1 MDLVGDCEKNVEE
14 KVKDDK
20 DDSLIRFEGDED
32 MDEIKFLVIEDKLDV
47 EMVEVLNDF
56 DIILIGDVEI
66 LSVLITFGVLRG
78 VFLNFSV
85 GLFRVGIEDV
95 RMEFFLFFDVLEN
108 LV

>member
-1 MDLVGDCEKNVEE
+1 MDLVGDCEKKVEE

-85 GLFRVGIEDV
+85 GLLRVGVEDV
-95 RMEFFLFFDVLEN
+95 RMGFLLFFDVLEN

>member
-1 MDLVGDCEKNVEE
+1 MDLVGDCEKKVEE

-85 GLFRVGIEDV
+85 GLLRIGVEDV
-95 RMEFFLFFDVLEN
+95 RMGFLLFFDVLEN

>member
-1 MDLVGDCEKNVEE
+1 MDLVGDCEKKVEE

-32 MDEIKFLVIEDKLDV
+32 MDEIKFLVIDDKLDV

-85 GLFRVGIEDV
+85 GLLRVGVEDV
-95 RMEFFLFFDVLEN
+95 RMGFLLFFDVLEN

>member
-1 MDLVGDCEKNVEE
+1 MDLVGDCEKKVEE

-78 VFLNFSV
+78 VFLNFSF
-85 GLFRVGIEDV
+85 GLLRVGVEDV
-95 RMEFFLFFDVLEN
+95 RMGFLLFFDVLEN

>member
-1 MDLVGDCEKNVEE
+1 MDLVGDCEKKVEE

-66 LSVLITFGVLRG
+66 LSVLIMFGVLRG

-85 GLFRVGIEDV
+85 GLLRVGVEDV
-95 RMEFFLFFDVLEN
+95 RMGFLLFFDVLEN